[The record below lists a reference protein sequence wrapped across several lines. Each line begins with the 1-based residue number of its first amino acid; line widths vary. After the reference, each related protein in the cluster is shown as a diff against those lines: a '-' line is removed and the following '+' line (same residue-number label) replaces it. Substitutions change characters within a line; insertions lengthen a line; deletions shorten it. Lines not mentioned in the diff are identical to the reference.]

1 MGILKSILEYIGG
14 AETASAAKLSVDGK
28 CGKNTVKALQK
39 YLGVT
44 QDGVISGQNAALK
57 RYHPALTAV
66 KYGKGGSTT
75 VRKMQKWLGI
85 SQDGQWGRDT
95 SVALQKKLGVAQDGI
110 AGANTVKALQKFL
123 NSKIPTPEPAPKP
136 APAPAPTPTP
146 TPAPKATTNADKVV
160 AVARSLAGSS
170 KKPTAAYK
178 SALKKAYPSKKGWGS
193 AAKAGRSCDV
203 FVGTVLRTS
212 GLSSSCP
219 RGLKDMYNF
228 KPTNFNRYVFHNV
241 KPSSV
246 SKYGDVVIYKKK
258 GGGGHA
264 CIRSA
269 NGIYQA
275 NNPRLYPHYT
285 SGFSKLSVKR
295 PTVIIWRAK

>member
-14 AETASAAKLSVDGK
+14 AEVASAVLSVDGK

-39 YLGVT
+39 YFGVT
-44 QDGVISGQNAALK
+44 QDGVISGQNKALK
-57 RYHPALTAV
+57 KYHPALTAV

-85 SQDGQWGRDT
+85 TQDGQWGRNT
-95 SVALQKKLGVAQDGI
+95 SVALQKKLGVTQDGI
-110 AGANTVKALQKFL
+110 AGVNTIKALQKFL
-123 NSKIPTPEPAPKP
+123 NSKTPTPAPAPKP
-136 APAPAPTPTP
+136 APAPTP
-146 TPAPKATTNADKVV
+146 TPAPKATANADKVV
-160 AVARSLAGSS
+160 AVARSLAGTS

-178 SALKKAYPSKKGWGS
+178 AALKKAYPSKKGWGS

-219 RGLKDMYNF
+219 RGLKDMYSF
-228 KPTNFNRYVFHNV
+228 KPSNFTRHVYHNV

-264 CIRSA
+264 CIRST

-275 NNPRLYPHYT
+275 NNPRYYPHYT
-285 SGFSKLSVKR
+285 AGFSKLATKR

>member
-28 CGKNTVKALQK
+28 CGKSTVKALQK

-44 QDGVISGQNAALK
+44 QDGIISGQNSALK
-57 RYHPALTAV
+57 KYHPALTAV
-66 KYGKGGSTT
+66 KYGKGGSAT
-75 VRKMQKWLGI
+75 VRSMQKWLGI
-85 SQDGQWGRDT
+85 TQDGQWGRNT

-110 AGANTVKALQKFL
+110 AGANTIKALQKFL
-123 NSKIPTPEPAPKP
+123 NSKTPTPAPAPKP
-136 APAPAPTPTP
+136 APAPAPTP

-160 AVARSLAGSS
+160 AVARSLAGTS

-193 AAKAGRSCDV
+193 AAKKGKSCDV

-285 SGFSKLSVKR
+285 SGFSKLSTKR
-295 PTVIIWRAK
+295 PTVIVWRAK

>member
-95 SVALQKKLGVAQDGI
+95 SVALQKKLGTAQDGI

-136 APAPAPTPTP
+136 APAPAPTP

-228 KPTNFNRYVFHNV
+228 KPANFNRYVFHNV

>member
-1 MGILKSILEYIGG
+1 MGILNKIIEYVNG

-44 QDGVISGQNAALK
+44 QDGVISGQNKALK
-57 RYHPALTAV
+57 KYHPALTAV
-66 KYGKGGSTT
+66 RYGKGGSTT

-85 SQDGQWGRDT
+85 TQDGQWGRNT
-95 SVALQKKLGVAQDGI
+95 SVALQKKLGVTQDGI

-123 NSKIPTPEPAPKP
+123 NSK
-136 APAPAPTPTP
+136 TP
-146 TPAPKATTNADKVV
+146 TPAPAPSPVPTPQPSTNADKVV
-160 AVARSLAGSS
+160 ATAKSLAGSA
-170 KKPTAAYK
+170 KTPTTAYK
-178 SALKKAYPSKKGWGS
+178 AALNRVFPNRKNWGA

-219 RGLKDMYNF
+219 RGLKEQYTF

-241 KPSSV
+241 TPKSV
-246 SKYGDVVIYKKK
+246 SRYGDVVIYKKK

-264 CIRSA
+264 CIRST

-275 NNPRLYPHYT
+275 NNPRYYPHYT
-285 SGFSKLSVKR
+285 SGFSKLSTKR